1 MMSENR
7 GRWSFWW
14 TLGIALLGMLLVV
27 LTVML
32 LEASVAATKQAS
44 QQAQFVL
51 TTESEAAD
59 LVFTQR
65 EVDNLIITAN
75 EYLAGISTRRDIQ
88 IARALLE
95 RRLTVT
101 SDQGPNPANSD
112 VELRAALSEFD
123 AEVPQ
128 LPSGT
133 LPADA
138 RDQWAAL
145 IEPPLVALDSR
156 GKQLFTDY
164 ERTASQRSQE
174 LAQSRAKEQ
183 LELTLLTIATVLTA
197 LALIATIATLL
208 VRSQRRGRRRLGAEE
223 ARLNVARTE
232 LGRTALVL
240 EEQAR
245 VLDSI
250 ATGSEVRS
258 IVPIVARLAA
268 LTGPDGVGQVR
279 CGAIVLAV
287 FPEGAE
293 PSSDVVPRWSRQLD
307 GLCGEAP
314 AEAGILEVFADEPLS
329 EQGVEEAEACADL
342 LRIAIERDR
351 NSAALVQQARH
362 DSLTGL
368 PNRATLMDELESAV
382 VERRRRGA
390 RDGENGRLSLL
401 FVDLDRFKDVND
413 TLGHEAGDRLLIG
426 VVGRLQAAVRQ
437 NDRVY
442 RLAGD
447 EFVVLCPDMPD
458 DAAAE
463 QLAQRLLVSLAEPF
477 TISNTPVWVEASI
490 GISQLRAG
498 SSPDELLR
506 EADLAMYRAKQDG
519 RGRWHAFDDELA
531 TAAHSR
537 LHLSKALRLAVE
549 QEELRLLYQ
558 PVVDMVD
565 GTILG
570 FEALIR
576 WDRPQHG
583 LMGPEHFLE
592 MAEETRDILG
602 IGRWVVAEAA
612 RTLAQWR
619 AAGLRDDISMAVNV
633 TAQQLRDPM
642 FIHDIIATIA
652 REGVPAR
659 CLALEL
665 TEHSLIDVRLVA
677 ESLSRARAAG
687 ILLALDDF
695 GTGYSSLTQLEG
707 LPVDVVKVDRQFVV
721 RLADGG
727 TRHEVFLGAL
737 VELVSA
743 LDLQLIVEG
752 VETEAERDA
761 LISAGFRVGQGYLF
775 GRPAPPQDA
784 LHLALADERVGG
796 VGTHLRLDQ

>member
-1 MMSENR
+1 MSANR
-7 GRWSFWW
+7 SRGS
-14 TLGIALLGMLLVV
+14 LGWRVAISALAVVLVV
-27 LTVML
+27 LTALL
-32 LEASVAATKQAS
+32 LESSITATRQAS
-44 QQAQFVL
+44 QQAQFAL
-51 TTESEAAD
+51 STESAAAD

-65 EVDNLIITAN
+65 EVDNLLITAN
-75 EYLAGISTRRDIQ
+75 EYLAGTSTRRDVQ
-88 IARALLE
+88 VARALLE
-95 RRLTVT
+95 RRLAVA
-101 SDQGPNPANSD
+101 SDQGDNPAKSD
-112 VELRAALSEFD
+112 VGLRTALSQFD
-123 AEVPQ
+123 AQ
-128 LPSGT
+128 LQEMPSGT
-133 LPADA
+133 LEASD
-138 RDQWAAL
+138 RDQWALL
-145 IEPPLVALDSR
+145 IEPPLIALNTR
-156 GKQLFTDY
+156 GKQLFTEY
-164 ERTASQRSQE
+164 ERSASQRSKE
-174 LAQSRAKEQ
+174 LAERRAEEQ
-183 LELTLLTIATVLTA
+183 LELTLLTIATVVTA
-197 LALIATIATLL
+197 LALIATIATLT
-208 VRSQRRGRRRLGAEE
+208 VRNQRRAKRRLAAEE
-223 ARLNVARTE
+223 SRLNTARAQ

-240 EEQAR
+240 EEQSR

-250 ATGSEVRS
+250 ATGAEVQA
-258 IVPIVARLAA
+258 IVPVVARLAA
-268 LTGPDGVGQVR
+268 LTTDDAVGQVR
-279 CGAIVLAV
+279 CGSIVLAV
-287 FPEGAE
+287 FPEDAPPGASE
-293 PSSDVVPRWSRQLD
+293 VPRWSRTLD

-314 AEAGILEVFADEPLS
+314 AETGVIEVYARQPLS
-329 EQGVEEAEACADL
+329 DQGVEEAESCADL

-351 NSAALVQQARH
+351 SSAALVQQARH

-368 PNRATLMDELESAV
+368 PNRATLMAELESAV
-382 VERRRRGA
+382 TERRRISP
-390 RDGENGRLSLL
+390 RDRDTERLSLL

-413 TLGHEAGDRLLIG
+413 TLGHEAGDRLLIE
-426 VVGRLQAAVRQ
+426 VVARLQGAVRQ

-447 EFVVLCPDMPD
+447 EFVVLCPDLPD

-477 TISNTPVWVEASI
+477 TISNAPVWVEASI
-490 GISQLRAG
+490 GISQLRPD
-498 SSPDELLR
+498 SSADELLR

-537 LHLSKALRLAVE
+537 LHLSKALRKAVD

-558 PVVDMVD
+558 PVVDMAD
-565 GTILG
+565 GRIEG

-583 LMGPEHFLE
+583 LIGPEHFLE

-652 REGVPAR
+652 REGIPSR
-659 CLALEL
+659 CLSLEL
-665 TEHSLIDVRLVA
+665 TEHSLIDVPLVA
-677 ESLSRARAAG
+677 ESLGRARAAG
-687 ILLALDDF
+687 IRLALDDF

-727 TRHEVFLGAL
+727 HRHEVFLSAL

-743 LDLQLIVEG
+743 LDLELIVEG
-752 VETEAERDA
+752 VETESERDA
-761 LISAGFRVGQGYLF
+761 LIAAGFQIGQGYLF
-775 GRPAPPQDA
+775 GRPTTPAAA
-784 LHLALADERVGG
+784 LALALADSGVGG
-796 VGTHLRLDQ
+796 AQPGLRVDQ